1 MRVVRYAH
9 SDEGQVR
16 ELLAFL
22 PNSYPDAE
30 QWLNRRLTDKSGE
43 THIISLKEGLRIV
56 GAAIVVHKSNDRFK
70 LATLYVK
77 PEFQKLNGGRLLMEE
92 VLAYAETHK
101 AESVY
106 LTADAGMDTTLG
118 VFLSRFGFQLEAS
131 KPGLYWPERTENVWV
146 KNFSVPKPA
155 ESMI

>member
-1 MRVVRYAH
+1 MRVVPYIG
-9 SDEGQVR
+9 SDKTQVR

-30 QWLNRRLTDKSGE
+30 QWLNRRLTDDSGA
-43 THIISLKEGLRIV
+43 THIILLKENSQIIGV
-56 GAAIVVHKSNDRFK
+56 AIVVHKSNNRFK
-70 LATLYVK
+70 LATLYVE

-92 VLAYAETHK
+92 ALAYAETHK

-106 LTADAGMDTTLG
+106 LTADASMDATLG